1 VQDSQPSQKFVDM
14 SFFGKIVFVGKLI
27 IFLCTF
33 GFAFPLI
40 LND

>member
-1 VQDSQPSQKFVDM
+1 MQDSQPSQKFKDM
-14 SFFGKIVFVGKLI
+14 SFFGKLTFIGKFV

-33 GFAFPLI
+33 GFAFPLL